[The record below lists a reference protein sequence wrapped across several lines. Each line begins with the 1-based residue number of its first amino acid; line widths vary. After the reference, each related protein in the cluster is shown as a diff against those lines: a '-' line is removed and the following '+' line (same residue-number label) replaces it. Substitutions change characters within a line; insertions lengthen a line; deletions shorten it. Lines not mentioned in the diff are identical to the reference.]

1 MPVSALT
8 LQSFTFHYSLRRSS
22 IKQLSLLAL
31 VSFAALILA
40 ACGGNPPATPASSG
54 LPADAAK
61 GKAKFEGTCSACHG
75 PDAKG
80 LTGLG
85 KDLAGSTFAKGL
97 SDADLIAFLKK
108 GRAASDPANTTKVD
122 MPPKGGNP
130 ALTDQDLADIV
141 TYVRSLQK

>member
-1 MPVSALT
+1 MK
-8 LQSFTFHYSLRRSS
+8 LR
-22 IKQLSLLAL
+22 IFGLLS
-31 VSFAALILA
+31 VFALIALA
-40 ACGGNPPATPASSG
+40 VTACGGGAANAPASG
-54 LPADAAK
+54 TGGQAAPKVAGDAAK
-61 GKAKFEGTCSACHG
+61 GKTKFDGTCSACHG

-85 KDLAGSTFAKGL
+85 KDLTGSTFAKGL

-108 GRAASDPANTTKVD
+108 GRPASDPANTTKVD

-141 TYVRSLQK
+141 TYVRSVQK

>member
-1 MPVSALT
+1 MK
-8 LQSFTFHYSLRRSS
+8 LR
-22 IKQLSLLAL
+22 IFVLLSVFAL
-31 VSFAALILA
+31 VALA
-40 ACGGNPPATPASSG
+40 VTACGGGAANAPASVTG
-54 LPADAAK
+54 AQAAPKVAGDAAK
-61 GKAKFEGTCSACHG
+61 GKTKFDGTCSACHG

-85 KDLAGSTFAKGL
+85 KDLTGSTFAKGL

-108 GRAASDPANTTKVD
+108 GRPASDPANTTKVD

>member
-1 MPVSALT
+1 MKLRIFGLLMLFILVALT
-8 LQSFTFHYSLRRSS
+8 VTG
-22 IKQLSLLAL
+22 
-31 VSFAALILA
+31 
-40 ACGGNPPATPASSG
+40 CGGGAANSPASGTSG
-54 LPADAAK
+54 QAVSKVAGDAAK
-61 GKAKFEGTCSACHG
+61 GKAKFDVTCSACHG

-85 KDLAGSTFAKGL
+85 KDLTSSTFSKGL
-97 SDADLIAFLKK
+97 SDPDLIAFLKK
-108 GRAASDPANTTKVD
+108 GRPASDSANTTKVD